1 MPVFGTCAGMILLA
15 TEVLDGRPDQR
26 SFGVIDLTVRR
37 NGYGRQLDSFETE
50 LDVAGLAAPFHGVFI
65 RAPLVEPRRRRRRGP
80 RRPRRRARSSSARA
94 ASWPPRSIP
103 ELTADTRLHERFVEL
118 VRSDRPTPTPR
129 RSVDMSGHSKWA
141 TIKHK
146 KGAVDKARGKLFNK
160 LARQLE
166 VAARAGGGDPDAN
179 PTLRTAVQKAKGAQ
193 MTNDAIDRAIKRGTG
208 EGDTGTYESIM
219 YEGYAPGGVA
229 MLIDVLTD
237 NRNRT
242 GAEIRGVFTKH
253 GGSLAEPGAVS
264 WQFARR
270 GIVMVDGAADEDEL
284 MMAALEAGADDVAD
298 DGGTWR
304 VTSEPSLTF
313 DVRDALEAAGF
324 TVESAD
330 TPMVSDNLVPITT
343 VEDAKKVLRVIE
355 MIEDNDDV
363 QDVFANFDIPDD
375 VMDRGRWS
383 VGRDRVRR
391 GSRGERRRRGPG
403 PRLHAAG
410 HRRPAVLAGRLPR
423 QAGRARLLP
432 GRRHAGLHQAAQRVQ
447 RRAGAVH
454 RPRRP
459 GAGDLGPGR
468 RQPRPVLGQARRLR
482 VPAARRHRQGGR
494 RRCTARSARS
504 GSRGAACS
512 SSTATAS
519 IRYAHRAIA
528 GLTYRPVSELVA
540 VLSKL

>member
-1 MPVFGTCAGMILLA
+1 
-15 TEVLDGRPDQR
+15 
-26 SFGVIDLTVRR
+26 
-37 NGYGRQLDSFETE
+37 
-50 LDVAGLAAPFHGVFI
+50 
-65 RAPLVEPRRRRRRGP
+65 
-80 RRPRRRARSSSARA
+80 
-94 ASWPPRSIP
+94 
-103 ELTADTRLHERFVEL
+103 
-118 VRSDRPTPTPR
+118 
-129 RSVDMSGHSKWA
+129 MSGHSKWA

-242 GAEIRGVFTKH
+242 GSEIRGVFTKH

-270 GIVMVDGAADEDEL
+270 GIVMVDGAASEYDL
-284 MMAALEAGADDVAD
+284 MEAALEAGADDVAD
-298 DGGTWR
+298 EGGTWR

-330 TPMVSDNLVPITT
+330 APMVSENLVPITS
-343 VEDAKKVLRVIE
+343 VEEAKKVLRVVE

-375 VMDRGRWS
+375 VMDQ
-383 VGRDRVRR
+383 VM
-391 GSRGERRRRGPG
+391 E
-403 PRLHAAG
+403 
-410 HRRPAVLAGRLPR
+410 
-423 QAGRARLLP
+423 
-432 GRRHAGLHQAAQRVQ
+432 
-447 RRAGAVH
+447 
-454 RPRRP
+454 
-459 GAGDLGPGR
+459 
-468 RQPRPVLGQARRLR
+468 
-482 VPAARRHRQGGR
+482 
-494 RRCTARSARS
+494 SA
-504 GSRGAACS
+504 
-512 SSTATAS
+512 
-519 IRYAHRAIA
+519 
-528 GLTYRPVSELVA
+528 
-540 VLSKL
+540 